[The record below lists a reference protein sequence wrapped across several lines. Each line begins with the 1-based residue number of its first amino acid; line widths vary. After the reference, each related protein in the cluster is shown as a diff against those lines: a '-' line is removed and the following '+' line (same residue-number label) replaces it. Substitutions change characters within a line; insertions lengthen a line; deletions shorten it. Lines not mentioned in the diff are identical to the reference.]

1 LFQFFRRAE
10 VCILSALLIAQ
21 LFAVYGFSR
30 QETIPNIRPLSQFPA
45 EIGGWRMVQQTETE
59 REIQDV
65 LKADDLLNRV
75 YGSPDGST
83 ANLFIAYFRSQRTGK
98 APHSPKNCLPGS
110 GWAPLVAD
118 RIDLHSAAGPA
129 RVNRYIVQKGDARSV
144 VLYWYQSHQR
154 VVASEYLAKI
164 YLVLDSIRLNRSDTA
179 IVRVVS
185 SSANQESARAAKDFA
200 EKLLPEL
207 NRQIP

>member
-1 LFQFFRRAE
+1 MFQFFRRTE
-10 VCILSALLIAQ
+10 VCILSALLMVQ

-30 QETIPNIRPLSQFPA
+30 QETIPNVRPLSQFPA
-45 EIGGWRMVQQTETE
+45 EIGGWRMIQQTETE
-59 REIQDV
+59 TEIQDV
-65 LKADDLLNRV
+65 LKADDLLHRV

-83 ANLFIAYFRSQRTGK
+83 VNLFIAYFRSQRTGK

-118 RIDLHSAAGPA
+118 RIDLNSAAGPA

-185 SSANQESARAAKDFA
+185 SSGNQPSARAAKEFA
-200 EKLLPEL
+200 ERLLPEL